1 MRLASA
7 SQTFEQGVVGRGGVA
22 NATEVTRRVA
32 ASLSRAGGAFIAP
45 HGGVVGVGARRRA
58 RCRRFD
64 FCSFARAAR
73 RLGRRLALQKREP
86 ARRVARRFELR
97 VDQTD
102 LRRIARHE
110 AALLLFA
117 VLRVSRRGGRC
128 WRLSSARVTRGHIA
142 RDFGDCVPRIAATR
156 GDTNDA
162 EQQPRTRAA
171 AATSRATAPPPT
183 VRRLQRHA
191 GQR

>member
-7 SQTFEQGVVGRGGVA
+7 SQTFEQGVVGRDGIA

-32 ASLSRAGGAFIAP
+32 ASLSRAGGAFVAP

-64 FCSFARAAR
+64 FRSFARAAR

-117 VLRVSRRGGRC
+117 VLRVSRR
-128 WRLSSARVTRGHIA
+128 SSLLALVTRGYIA
-142 RDFGDCVPRIAATR
+142 RDFDDCVPRIAATR

-162 EQQPRTRAA
+162 QQQPRTRAA